1 MVRALAIF
9 ILQTSGN
16 KTIYRIVL
24 CINNDIS
31 LSKREIAQGNNKV
44 AVSDGG
50 EEDAPDEVGHPFP
63 LRKK

>member
-1 MVRALAIF
+1 MVRALAIS

-44 AVSDGG
+44 AV
-50 EEDAPDEVGHPFP
+50 
-63 LRKK
+63 L